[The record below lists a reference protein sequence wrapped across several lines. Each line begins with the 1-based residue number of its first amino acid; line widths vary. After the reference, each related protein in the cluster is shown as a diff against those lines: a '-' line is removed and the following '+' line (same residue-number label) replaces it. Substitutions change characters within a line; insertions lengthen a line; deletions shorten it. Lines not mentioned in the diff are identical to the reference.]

1 MKKEMTMTNQ
11 SEVKYNRLMEKAES
25 LFIEYGYKSV
35 SMNQI
40 AEAAGISKMT
50 IYKYFPTKEE
60 LFMSVL
66 QLLMDKS
73 YDYID
78 DRLKNIEGIIE
89 KIDELLKYGIES
101 SRNYSLVFYKDIMD
115 NPIISAKVLQE
126 KKRKSK
132 EIFIDIIRTG
142 KKRGEVRDVDEV
154 FMANM
159 LMALIDGTTANILNN
174 IHDMKDIEDFAEKF
188 YDFLKYGLLGGKGV
202 K

>member
-1 MKKEMTMTNQ
+1 MTNQ
-11 SEVKYNRLMEKAES
+11 SEIKYNRLMEKAES

-60 LFMSVL
+60 LFMKVL
-66 QLLMDKS
+66 QVLTDKS
-73 YDYID
+73 YKYIED
-78 DRLKNIEGIIE
+78 KVKNTEGTIE
-89 KIDELLKYGIES
+89 KIDELLIQGIEAT
-101 SRNYSLVFYKDIMD
+101 RNYSLVFYKDIMD
-115 NPIISAKVLQE
+115 NPIISSKVLQE
-126 KKRKSK
+126 KKRRSK
-132 EIFIDIIRTG
+132 EIFLDIIRTG
-142 KKRGEVRDVDEV
+142 KERGEIRDVDED

-159 LMALIDGTTANILNN
+159 LMALIDGTTANFLNN
-174 IHDMKDIEDFAEKF
+174 VHDMKDIEEFTQKF

>member
-1 MKKEMTMTNQ
+1 MTMTNQ

-142 KKRGEVRDVDEV
+142 KRRGEVRDVDEV

>member
-60 LFMSVL
+60 LFISVL

>member
-1 MKKEMTMTNQ
+1 MTNQ

-142 KKRGEVRDVDEV
+142 KRRGEVRDVDEV

>member
-1 MKKEMTMTNQ
+1 MTNQ

>member
-1 MKKEMTMTNQ
+1 MTNQ

-89 KIDELLKYGIES
+89 KIDVLLKYGIES

-142 KKRGEVRDVDEV
+142 KRRGEVRDVDEV